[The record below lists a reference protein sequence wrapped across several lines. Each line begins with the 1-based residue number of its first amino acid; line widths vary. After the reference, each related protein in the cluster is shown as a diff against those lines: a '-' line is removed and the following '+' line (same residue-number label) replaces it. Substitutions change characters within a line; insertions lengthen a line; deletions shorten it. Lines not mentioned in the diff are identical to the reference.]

1 MMNQGKYLVP
11 HESDNRVLNPYTG
24 IKSNFSPARNLN
36 SVLIDSSSNGFG
48 KVVSTTRPID
58 EDDDNWVI
66 VYRQNAGIGTTHG
79 QLASAFTDEIN
90 AMESWDVYTNINKN
104 GDPPWGGGGFGTCEG
119 GTCAQARYPS
129 AAASPDFPYA
139 IWNEYT
145 DEQTYGSTYG
155 GRAYYSYDSFEW
167 EGDSWGTPVDI
178 DLLWETAAKDQW
190 SGSAQFSWDDDMD
203 MGVLNA
209 VFDDWT
215 RENSFLFHTEIIE
228 EGLAIFATEQIA
240 IDANLLGDP
249 GYTTPP
255 AITMNDSGQGV
266 MGVIGLFPGVDP
278 AYGTCT
284 SNITCNH
291 VPIFKLTADHGAN
304 WYGPSD
310 GNDFYFVPDDVFDNI
325 FETMVTPTLD
335 EPSCD
340 DGVSADQD
348 TCEAAGGTWDAA
360 DDGLAFGLGEDID
373 YDLDG
378 TIEAME
384 VVSAY
389 TVDDWFS
396 WYDWDIR
403 INNEGDLHIIMS
415 FVPESFEA
423 YYTNHSAAG
432 FYHLTINIDN
442 LDSPGEVNSATG
454 WNWSYLIPGGP
465 TWTYD
470 VDNSGWSQIF
480 DSFAQISFAKDDP
493 NVVWAVLNM
502 AGAGDY
508 RDIQTEYEA
517 TNCAQWD
524 TYIWST
530 SDLSYWSYD
539 LWVAKSTDG
548 GISWGDAINVT
559 ETPWD
564 HYNEG
569 TYYGPE
575 EMYPHTPAYSTSNEV
590 YIMYQM
596 PNWAW
601 NEIGEGTG
609 ADHMNFVYVGSSE
622 GGEGG
627 MGIDSDDPVNEH
639 VAPRDFEL
647 SQNYPNPFNPSTT
660 IKFSLPE
667 LSVVNISIY
676 DINGRLVNTL
686 ANQSFTSGTH
696 NVVWNGDD
704 MYGNLVS
711 AGIYMYSLTSKD
723 VSISNKMVLVK

>member
-1 MMNQGKYLVP
+1 
-11 HESDNRVLNPYTG
+11 
-24 IKSNFSPARNLN
+24 
-36 SVLIDSSSNGFG
+36 
-48 KVVSTTRPID
+48 
-58 EDDDNWVI
+58 
-66 VYRQNAGIGTTHG
+66 
-79 QLASAFTDEIN
+79 
-90 AMESWDVYTNINKN
+90 
-104 GDPPWGGGGFGTCEG
+104 
-119 GTCAQARYPS
+119 
-129 AAASPDFPYA
+129 
-139 IWNEYT
+139 
-145 DEQTYGSTYG
+145 
-155 GRAYYSYDSFEW
+155 
-167 EGDSWGTPVDI
+167 
-178 DLLWETAAKDQW
+178 
-190 SGSAQFSWDDDMD
+190 
-203 MGVLNA
+203 
-209 VFDDWT
+209 
-215 RENSFLFHTEIIE
+215 
-228 EGLAIFATEQIA
+228 
-240 IDANLLGDP
+240 
-249 GYTTPP
+249 
-255 AITMNDSGQGV
+255 
-266 MGVIGLFPGVDP
+266 
-278 AYGTCT
+278 
-284 SNITCNH
+284 
-291 VPIFKLTADHGAN
+291 
-304 WYGPSD
+304 
-310 GNDFYFVPDDVFDNI
+310 
-325 FETMVTPTLD
+325 
-335 EPSCD
+335 
-340 DGVSADQD
+340 
-348 TCEAAGGTWDAA
+348 
-360 DDGLAFGLGEDID
+360 
-373 YDLDG
+373 
-378 TIEAME
+378 
-384 VVSAY
+384 
-389 TVDDWFS
+389 
-396 WYDWDIR
+396 
-403 INNEGDLHIIMS
+403 
-415 FVPESFEA
+415 
-423 YYTNHSAAG
+423 
-432 FYHLTINIDN
+432 
-442 LDSPGEVNSATG
+442 
-454 WNWSYLIPGGP
+454 WSYLIPGGP